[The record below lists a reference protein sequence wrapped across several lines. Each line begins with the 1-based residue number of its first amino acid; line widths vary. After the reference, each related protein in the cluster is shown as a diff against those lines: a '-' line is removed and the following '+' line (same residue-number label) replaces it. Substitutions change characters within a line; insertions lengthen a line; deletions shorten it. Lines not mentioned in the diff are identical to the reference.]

1 MLPVL
6 MLTGHGSASQAF
18 ETLKE
23 GVVDYLTKPV
33 DIEEL
38 AHAIKEAAQV
48 RISNAPGKGN
58 EYMIPLGTNLHVL
71 LVDDE
76 EELLASLGSV
86 LKRRKM
92 QIQTA
97 LNSNAALEI
106 LRNNVIDVLVLD
118 VKMPGMSGL
127 ELLKQ
132 IKREFIGIEV
142 ILLTGHPNVGNA
154 LEGIKLGAFDYIVKP
169 PEIDELARVIH
180 RAFEHRQEF
189 LAQRQQDTLRDVLSK
204 YPD

>member
-1 MLPVL
+1 V
-6 MLTGHGSASQAF
+6 
-18 ETLKE
+18 E
-23 GVVDYLTKPV
+23 YLTKPV

-38 AHAIKEAAQV
+38 TRTIKEAAQV
-48 RISNAPGKGN
+48 RAASLTGKGDQ
-58 EYMIPLGTNLHVL
+58 YKIPPGTEIQVL

-97 LNSNAALEI
+97 LSGDAALEI
-106 LRNNVIDVLVLD
+106 LRQSLIDVIVLN

-132 IKREFIGIEV
+132 IKRDFIGIEV

-154 LEGIKLGAFDYIVKP
+154 LEGVKLGAFDYIEKP
-169 PEIDELARVIH
+169 PDVDELARVIH

-189 LAQRQQDTLRDVLSK
+189 LAQRQQDTLRGVLEK
-204 YPD
+204 FPD